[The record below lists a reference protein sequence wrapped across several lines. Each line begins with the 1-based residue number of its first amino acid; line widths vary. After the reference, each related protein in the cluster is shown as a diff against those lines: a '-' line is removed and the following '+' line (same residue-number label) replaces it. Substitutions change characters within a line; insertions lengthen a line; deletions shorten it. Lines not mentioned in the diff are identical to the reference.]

1 MRFEIDLDEYRLAVE
16 VTHCLDVKPDY
27 RSWGSADD
35 YYGYREMEFEVIS
48 GSVFDE
54 DGNQTELGRNGCAA
68 VADEHAERIEE
79 LLWTEI
85 DARRREAA

>member
-54 DGNQTELGRNGCAA
+54 DGNETELGRNGCAG
-68 VADEHAERIEE
+68 VAEQYAEDIEE
-79 LLWTEI
+79 RLWTLIEKK
-85 DARRREAA
+85 REAA

>member
-27 RSWGSADD
+27 RSWSSADD

-54 DGNQTELGRNGCAA
+54 DGNETELGRNGCAC
-68 VADEHAERIEE
+68 VAEQYAEDIEDR
-79 LLWTEI
+79 LWTLIEKK
-85 DARRREAA
+85 REAA

>member
-54 DGNQTELGRNGCAA
+54 DGNETELGRNGCAG
-68 VADEHAERIEE
+68 VAEQYAEDIEDR
-79 LLWTEI
+79 LWTLIEKK
-85 DARRREAA
+85 REAA

>member
-1 MRFEIDLDEYRLAVE
+1 MIFEIDLDEYRLAVE

-27 RSWGSADD
+27 RSWDSDWD

-54 DGNQTELGRNGCAA
+54 DGNETELGRNGCAG
-68 VADEHAERIEE
+68 VAEQYAEDIEDRLWTLIEE
-79 LLWTEI
+79 K
-85 DARRREAA
+85 REAA

>member
-1 MRFEIDLDEYRLAVE
+1 MKFEIDLDEYRLAVE

-54 DGNQTELGRNGCAA
+54 DGNETELGRNGCAG
-68 VADEHAERIEE
+68 VAEQYAEDIKDR
-79 LLWTEI
+79 LWTLI
-85 DARRREAA
+85 DKKREAA

>member
-54 DGNQTELGRNGCAA
+54 DGNETELGRNGCAG
-68 VADEHAERIEE
+68 VAEQYAEDIEDRLWTLIEE
-79 LLWTEI
+79 K
-85 DARRREAA
+85 REAA

>member
-16 VTHCLDVKPDY
+16 VTHCLDVQPDY
-27 RSWGSADD
+27 RSWGSSDD

-54 DGNQTELGRNGCAA
+54 DGNETELGRNGCAG
-68 VADEHAERIEE
+68 VAEQYAEDIEDRLWTLIEE
-79 LLWTEI
+79 K
-85 DARRREAA
+85 REAA